1 MEEKQLDRD
10 KRMAIFQFDFQFFL
24 VKTTI
29 FQKTIYFFSLFRFFE
44 LFGNF
49 YKTDKQ
55 FSN

>member
-1 MEEKQLDRD
+1 MEEEQLDRD